1 MHVEMLMMS
10 FLDNKIMM
18 WLTSERQMHLICYE
32 KIFVVYLKSRRFGK
46 STGPSFNYSFIRLHG
61 SIKYQFPCQV
71 SNIVRYIY
79 GVNEI

>member
-10 FLDNKIMM
+10 FLDIKIMI

-32 KIFVVYLKSRRFGK
+32 KKFVVYLKSRRSGK
-46 STGPSFNYSFIRLHG
+46 STGPSFIRLHG

-71 SNIVRYIY
+71 SKIVKYI
-79 GVNEI
+79 NEI

>member
-10 FLDNKIMM
+10 FLDIKIIM

-32 KIFVVYLKSRRFGK
+32 KIFVIYLKSRRSGK
-46 STGPSFNYSFIRLHG
+46 STGPSFIRLHG